1 MPLYQLVRGVLLW
14 SINHDITREDKQT
27 HPTESTMTYTIP
39 DYLKEQAAADVDR
52 TGEVSDATK
61 EAIAAWVDSQND
73 D

>member
-1 MPLYQLVRGVLLW
+1 M
-14 SINHDITREDKQT
+14 SF
-27 HPTESTMTYTIP
+27 IP

>member
-1 MPLYQLVRGVLLW
+1 MKA
-14 SINHDITREDKQT
+14 S
-27 HPTESTMTYTIP
+27 IP
-39 DYLKEQAAADVDR
+39 DYLKEQAAADVDS

>member
-1 MPLYQLVRGVLLW
+1 M
-14 SINHDITREDKQT
+14 KAF
-27 HPTESTMTYTIP
+27 IP